1 MYVGILSAIL
11 LVARYNATC
20 SHVLYYLIPNNLIPD
35 KLGVEKKNKPVQG
48 YLLYIIRECYA
59 CVSA

>member
-35 KLGVEKKNKPVQG
+35 KLGVEKKTNLSKG
-48 YLLYIIRECYA
+48 IYCSL
-59 CVSA
+59 